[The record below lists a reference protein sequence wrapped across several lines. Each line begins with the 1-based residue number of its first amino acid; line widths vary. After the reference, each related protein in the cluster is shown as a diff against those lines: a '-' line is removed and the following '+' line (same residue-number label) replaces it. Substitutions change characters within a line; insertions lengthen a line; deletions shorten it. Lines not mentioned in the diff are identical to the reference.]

1 MFVQYAGC
9 ENKSKST
16 AFWKKKYKNNLT
28 EEKAFQM
35 AITCLSN
42 VLAVDVKPNGIEIG
56 MVSKDRPECTML
68 EENDIED
75 HLTKITE
82 KD

>member
-1 MFVQYAGC
+1 
-9 ENKSKST
+9 
-16 AFWKKKYKNNLT
+16 
-28 EEKAFQM
+28 M